1 MASNFHFDNNNRF
14 TIENYNDKKP
24 FSSFLPGIAG
34 LKGTP
39 MWSFYI
45 NRGQAIASFGIR
57 DKNSPIME
65 FFPAYKAYQTVDY
78 IGFRTFVKILKE
90 NEACYYEPFSN
101 INPNS
106 KKYNRMYIG
115 ANECE
120 LEEVNREGSLQTNV
134 LYFTLPGEGI
144 AALVRKTVIKNLSR
158 EDISLEVLDGMPA
171 VIPYGLDNGGLK
183 EVGHTLKAW
192 MSAYNLENNIPF
204 YKLRASSGDTAEI
217 SSIEK
222 GHFYLSFTKNE
233 DKEVLLRPIVDADVV
248 FGSNTSLSYP
258 SNFVNGSLESLYG
271 KKQIV
276 SNKVPAGFF
285 GAAKT
290 LKSGESLEIY
300 SFIGHADGIEQIEE
314 LKSKLVSSQYVMN
327 KYSEAKSLIRELT
340 DDISTSTASKLFD
353 EYCRQT
359 YLDNLL
365 RGGYPLLVKDG
376 EDPFI
381 YHVYSRKHGD
391 IERDYNFFTTE
402 PEYFSSGNG
411 NYRDV
416 NQNRRNDVFFHPEV
430 KDFNIKTFMDLIQI
444 DGYNPLVL
452 NGYRYFV
459 KSSSE
464 KSFLSLV
471 DEKSRAKVESF
482 VVKPFTLGKLYKY
495 IQNEKILLNAS
506 PEDFVNKVIAECEQT
521 MEAVHGEGYW
531 SDHWTYNLDLVE
543 SYLAIYPDKKKEM
556 LFEKEEYTYF
566 DNSVFVRPRSQR
578 YVLTDRGVRQYEAI
592 EHNKEKEAFIKG
604 RAEQKN
610 LMRKNKGT
618 GEIYKSSLLSKLI
631 TLAANKFSILD
642 PMGMGVEMEGGKPGW
657 DDAMNGLPGIFGS
670 SMAESYELQRLLNF
684 IVEVLEEYNEE
695 YNEASIHIAV
705 EVKDLIV
712 NVAGFIDEFNNS
724 SEENKDFI
732 YWDQVADYREIYVEK
747 IKYGISEEVYV
758 DLSGLKVILEKFAV
772 KLQKA
777 IRKSVEENNN
787 LPPTFFYYEA
797 VDFEKL
803 YDENGRE
810 KINKNKLPLVK
821 VNKFVQ
827 KKLPLFLEGPVRAL
841 KVFNEKETSKEVY
854 ENVKNS
860 NLFDT
865 KLNMYKLNESLEE
878 ESIEIGRVRAFTRG
892 WLENETIWLHMEYKY
907 VLEVLNNGLYN
918 EFFSDFKNVL
928 VPFFNAETYGRSP
941 LENCSFIASS
951 ANPDETTHGGGFVA
965 RLSGAAAEFL
975 SLWNVMMAGHK
986 PFIMKEGKLC
996 MELKPLL
1003 PEWLFDKNDEISFNF
1018 LGNTRV
1024 TYVNPNRRNTYEN
1037 FKVESIML
1045 SYRDGHS
1052 VIFNEGFIAEP
1063 YSKEVREGKV
1073 QAITITMA

>member
-1 MASNFHFDNNNRF
+1 MSSKYYFDNNDRF
-14 TIENYNDKKP
+14 TIEDYNNKKP
-24 FSSFLPGIAG
+24 FASFLPGVAG

-78 IGFRTFVKILKE
+78 IGFRTFIKVLRE
-90 NEACYYEPFSN
+90 DEVSYYEPFSN
-101 INPNS
+101 ITPNS

-120 LEEVNREGSLQTNV
+120 LEEVNKEGSLQTNV
-134 LYFTLPGEGI
+134 LYFTLPGEDI
-144 AALVRKTVIKNLSR
+144 AALVRKTVIKNLSS
-158 EDISLEVLDGMPA
+158 EDISIEVLDGMPA

-183 EVGHTLKAW
+183 EIGHTLKAW
-192 MSAYNLENNIPF
+192 MSAYNLENSVPF
-204 YKLRASSGDTAEI
+204 YKLRASAGDTSEI
-217 SSIEK
+217 SSIDQ
-222 GHFYLSFTKNE
+222 GHFYLSFTMEEKE
-233 DKEVLLRPIVDADVV
+233 EVLLRPIVDADVV

-258 SNFVNGSLESLYG
+258 LNFVNEDLKSIYK

-285 GAAKT
+285 GTAKT
-290 LKSGESLEIY
+290 IKAGESIEIY
-300 SFIGHADGIEQIEE
+300 SYIGHADTIEQVEE
-314 LKSKLVSSQYVMN
+314 LKSKLISSQYVMN
-327 KYSEAKSLIRELT
+327 KYTEAKTLTRELT
-340 DDISTSTASKLFD
+340 DDIATSTSSKLFD

-365 RGGYPLLVKDG
+365 RGGYPLLVKGG

-416 NQNRRNDVFFHPEV
+416 NQNRRSDVFFHPEV
-430 KDFNIKTFMDLIQI
+430 KDFNVKTFMDLIQI

-459 KSSSE
+459 KDSS
-464 KSFLSLV
+464 KKRFLNEV
-471 DEKSRAKVESF
+471 KEQDREKVENF
-482 VVKPFTLGKLYKY
+482 VAKPFTLGKLYKF
-495 IQNEKILLNAS
+495 IQNEKIALNTVT
-506 PEDFVNKVIAECEQT
+506 EEFVNKIIEECEQT

-543 SYLAIYPDKKKEM
+543 TYLSIYPDKKKEL

-566 DNSVFVRPRSQR
+566 DNSVFVRPRSER
-578 YVLTDRGVRQYEAI
+578 YVLTNRGVRQYEAI
-592 EHNKEKEAFIKG
+592 EHNSEKEAFIKQ
-604 RAEQKN
+604 RAEQRN
-610 LMRKNKGT
+610 IMRTNKGT
-618 GEIYKSSLLSKLI
+618 GEIYKSSLISKLI
-631 TLAANKFSILD
+631 VLAANKFSILD

-670 SMAESYELQRLLNF
+670 SVAESYELQRLLNF
-684 IVEVLEEYNEE
+684 ILETLNESGGE
-695 YNEASIHIAV
+695 DIHIPV
-705 EVKDLIV
+705 EIKDLIV
-712 NVAGFIDEFNNS
+712 NIAANIDEYNNS
-724 SEENKDFI
+724 DKENKDFV
-732 YWDQVADYREIYVEK
+732 YWNQVANYREKYVDK
-747 IKYGISEEVYV
+747 IKYGISEEACV
-758 DLSGLKVILEKFAV
+758 DLAWLKAILEKFSV

-777 IRKSVEENNN
+777 LKQAIEENNN
-787 LPPTFFYYEA
+787 IPPTFFYYEA

-803 YDENGRE
+803 YDENGAE
-810 KINKNKLPLVK
+810 KLNKNKLPLVK
-821 VNKFVQ
+821 VNRFAQ
-827 KKLPLFLEGPVRAL
+827 KKLPLFLEGSVRAL
-841 KVFNEKETSKEVY
+841 KVFNDNETSREIY
-854 ENVKNS
+854 ENVKSS

-865 KLNMYKLNESLEE
+865 KLNMYKLNESLEN

-907 VLEVLNNGLYN
+907 ILEILNNGLYN

-928 VPFFNAETYGRSP
+928 VPFFDAETYGRSP

-975 SLWNVMMAGHK
+975 SIWNVMMAGHR
-986 PFIMKEGKLC
+986 PFTVKDGKLC
-996 MELKPLL
+996 LELKPLL
-1003 PEWLFDKNDEISFNF
+1003 PEWLFDRNDEISFNF
-1018 LGNTRV
+1018 LGNTIV
-1024 TYVNPNRRNTYEN
+1024 TYVNPNRRNTYDG
-1037 FKVESIML
+1037 FKVESIVI
-1045 SYRDGHS
+1045 SYKDGHS
-1052 VIFNEGFIAEP
+1052 ITFKDSYIAEP
-1063 YSKEVREGKV
+1063 YSNDIRDGKV
-1073 QAITITMA
+1073 CAVKIYMA

>member
-1 MASNFHFDNNNRF
+1 MASNFYFDKSDRF

-45 NRGQAIASFGIR
+45 NRGQAITSFGIR

-78 IGFRTFVKILKE
+78 IGFRTFIKMSKE
-90 NEACYYEPFSN
+90 NEVQYYEPFSN
-101 INPNS
+101 IIPNS
-106 KKYNRMYIG
+106 KKYNKMYIG

-120 LEEVNREGSLQTNV
+120 LEEVNREGSLQSNI
-134 LYFTLPGEGI
+134 LYFTLPGEDI
-144 AALVRKTVIKNLSR
+144 AALVRKTVVKN
-158 EDISLEVLDGMPA
+158 ISEEAIRLEVLDGMPA
-171 VIPYGLDNGGLK
+171 IIPYGLNNGGLK

-192 MSAYNLENNIPF
+192 MSVYNLENNVPF

-217 SSIEK
+217 SSIEE
-222 GHFYLSFTKNE
+222 GHFYLSFTKEE
-233 DKEVLLRPIVDADVV
+233 DSEVLLKPIVDADVV

-258 SNFVNGSLESLYG
+258 ANFVNENLESLYE

-276 SNKVPAGFF
+276 SNKVPSGFF
-285 GAAKT
+285 GATRT
-290 LKSGESLEIY
+290 LKAGERIEIY
-300 SFIGHADGIEQIEE
+300 SIIGHADSIEHIEE
-314 LKSKLVSSQYVMN
+314 FKGKLVSSEYVTS
-327 KYSEAKSLIRELT
+327 KYGEAKTLIRELT
-340 DDISTSTASKLFD
+340 EDIATSTSSKLFD

-376 EDPFI
+376 DNPFI

-402 PEYFSSGNG
+402 PEFFSCGNG

-416 NQNRRNDVFFHPEV
+416 NQNRRSDVFFHPEV

-459 KSSSE
+459 RSNSNKD
-464 KSFLSLV
+464 FLDFV
-471 DEKSRAKVESF
+471 EEQSRVKVESF
-482 VVKPFTLGKLYKY
+482 VSRPFTLGKLYKF
-495 IQNEKILLNAS
+495 IQREKLQLNTRT
-506 PEDFVNKVIAECEQT
+506 EDFVDKVIQECEQK

-543 SYLAIYPDKKKEM
+543 SYLAIYPDKKRE
-556 LFEKEEYTYF
+556 LLLGKEEYTYF
-566 DNSVFVRPRSQR
+566 DNSVFVRPRSER

-592 EHNKEKEAFIKG
+592 EHNEKKEAFIRQ

-610 LMRKNKGT
+610 VMRKNNGT
-618 GEIYKSSLLSKLI
+618 GEIYKSNLLSKLI
-631 TLAANKFSILD
+631 VLAANKFSTLD

-670 SMAESYELQRLLNF
+670 SMAESYELQRLINF
-684 IVEVLEEYNEE
+684 ILEVLNEYDEERV
-695 YNEASIHIAV
+695 HIPV
-705 EVKDLIV
+705 EIKDLIV
-712 NVAGFIDEFNNS
+712 NIAVYIDEFNDS
-724 SEENKDFI
+724 KDENRDYQ
-732 YWDQVADYREIYVEK
+732 YWNQVASYREQYVEK

-758 DLSGLKVILEKFAV
+758 NLSELKIIMQKFAV
-772 KLQKA
+772 KLQRALMQA
-777 IRKSVEENNN
+777 IEENKNI
-787 LPPTFFYYEA
+787 PPTFFYYEA

-803 YDENGRE
+803 YDENGAE
-810 KINKNKLPLVK
+810 KLNKNKLTLVR
-821 VNKFVQ
+821 VNRFVQ
-827 KKLPLFLEGPVRAL
+827 KKLPLFLEGAVRAL
-841 KVFNEKETSKEVY
+841 KVFNNKEASKEVY
-854 ENVKNS
+854 DNVKNS

-865 KLNMYKLNESLEE
+865 KLNMYKLNESLEG

-928 VPFFNAETYGRSP
+928 VPFFDAETYGRSP

-975 SLWNVMMAGHK
+975 SLWNVMMTGHK
-986 PFIMKEGKLC
+986 PFNMKEGKLC
-996 MELKPLL
+996 LELMPLL
-1003 PEWLFDKNDEISFNF
+1003 PEWLFDKNDVISFNF
-1018 LGNTRV
+1018 LGKTKV
-1024 TYVNPNRRNTYEN
+1024 TYVNPYRRNTYED
-1037 FKVESIML
+1037 FKVESITL
-1045 SYRDGHS
+1045 TYRDGHS

-1073 QAITITMA
+1073 YEITVRLSK

>member
-1 MASNFHFDNNNRF
+1 MASNYYFDNNNRF

-78 IGFRTFVKILKE
+78 IGFRTFIKILKE
-90 NEACYYEPFSN
+90 GEAHYYEPFSN
-101 INPNS
+101 ITPNS
-106 KKYNRMYIG
+106 KKCNRMYIG

-134 LYFTLPGEGI
+134 LYFTLPGENI
-144 AALVRKTVIKNLSR
+144 AALVRKTVITNLTK

-171 VIPYGLDNGGLK
+171 VIPYGLNNGGLK

-192 MSAYNLENNIPF
+192 MSAYNLENNVPF
-204 YKLRASSGDTAEI
+204 YKLRASAGDTAEV
-217 SSIEK
+217 SSIDE
-222 GHFYLSFTKNE
+222 GHFYLSFTKE
-233 DKEVLLRPIVDADVV
+233 KDSEVLLRPIVDADVV

-258 SNFVNGSLESLYG
+258 ANFVNESLESLYE

-285 GAAKT
+285 GTAKT
-290 LKSGESLEIY
+290 LKAGESIEIY
-300 SFIGHADGIEQIEE
+300 SFIGHADAIESIEG
-314 LKSKLVSSQYVMN
+314 LKGKLVSSEYVMN
-327 KYSEAKSLIRELT
+327 KYNEAKTLIRELT
-340 DDISTSTASKLFD
+340 DDIATKTSSKLFD

-365 RGGYPLLVKDG
+365 RGGYPLIVKNG
-376 EDPFI
+376 EDPFV

-402 PEYFSSGNG
+402 PEYFSCGNG

-416 NQNRRNDVFFHPEV
+416 NQNRRCDVFFHPEV

-444 DGYNPLVL
+444 DGYNPLAV
-452 NGYRYFV
+452 NGYR
-459 KSSSE
+459 
-464 KSFLSLV
+464 
-471 DEKSRAKVESF
+471 F
-482 VVKPFTLGKLYKY
+482 VVKKQSYKTYLNMIDEQYIGKIETFLEKPFTLGKLYRFLQSENIELTTD
-495 IQNEKILLNAS
+495 IQHFVDKII
-506 PEDFVNKVIAECEQT
+506 EDCEQV
-521 MEAVHGEGYW
+521 MDAVHGEGYW

-543 SYLAIYPDKKKEM
+543 SYLAIYPDKKKEL

-566 DNSVFVRPRSQR
+566 DNSVFVRPRSER
-578 YVLTDRGVRQYEAI
+578 YVLTDKGVRQYEAI
-592 EHNKEKEAFIKG
+592 EHNHHKEDFIKE
-604 RAEQKN
+604 RNEQKN
-610 LMRKNKGT
+610 VMRKNKGT
-618 GEIYKSSLLSKLI
+618 GEVYKSTLISKLI
-631 TLAANKFSILD
+631 ALSANKFSILD

-670 SMAESYELQRLLNF
+670 SVAESYELQRLLNF
-684 IVEVLEEYNEE
+684 ILEALNEYNEE
-695 YNEASIHIAV
+695 SVHIPV
-705 EVKDLIV
+705 EIKDLIV
-712 NVAGFIDEFNNS
+712 NIAAYIDEFNNS
-724 SEENKDFI
+724 TKENKEFI
-732 YWDQVADYREIYVEK
+732 YWNQVANYREQYIEK

-758 DLSGLKVILEKFAV
+758 NLSGLKIVLEKFAV

-777 IRKSVEENNN
+777 LKQAIEQNNN
-787 LPPTFFYYEA
+787 IPPTFFYYEA
-797 VDFEKL
+797 VDFDKL
-803 YDENGRE
+803 YDENGE
-810 KINKNKLPLVK
+810 VKLNKNKLPQVK
-821 VNKFVQ
+821 VNKFIQ
-827 KKLPLFLEGPVRAL
+827 KELPLFLEGSVRAL
-841 KVFNEKETSKEVY
+841 KVFNDKEISREVY
-854 ENVKNS
+854 ENVKRS

-907 VLEVLNNGLYN
+907 VLEVLNNGLYD
-918 EFFSDFKNVL
+918 EFFSDFQNVM

-975 SLWNVMMAGHK
+975 SIWSVMMSGHK
-986 PFIMKEGKLC
+986 PFSMREGKLC
-996 MELKPLL
+996 LELKPLL
-1003 PEWLFDKNDEISFNF
+1003 PQWLFDNDNKLSFNF
-1018 LGNTRV
+1018 LGKSKV
-1024 TYVNPNRRNTYEN
+1024 TYINLNRRNTYE
-1037 FKVESIML
+1037 ESNVDSIKL
-1045 SYRDGHS
+1045 SYRDGSS
-1052 VIFNEGFIAEP
+1052 VELKESLIVEP
-1063 YSKEVREGKV
+1063 YSKDVRDGKV
-1073 QAITITMA
+1073 EAIVINIA

>member
-1 MASNFHFDNNNRF
+1 MASNFYFDNSNRF

-78 IGFRTFVKILKE
+78 IGFRTFIKILKGD
-90 NEACYYEPFSN
+90 EAYYYEPFSN

-134 LYFTLPGEGI
+134 LYFTLPGEDI
-144 AALVRKTVIKNLSR
+144 AALVRKIVIKNLSQD
-158 EDISLEVLDGMPA
+158 DISLEVLDGMPA

-192 MSAYNLENNIPF
+192 MSAYNLENNVPF

-222 GHFYLSFTKNE
+222 GHFYLSFTKKE
-233 DKEVLLRPIVDADVV
+233 GKEVFLRPIVDADVV

-258 SNFVNGSLESLYG
+258 LNFVNETLESLYE

-285 GAAKT
+285 GTAKA
-290 LKSGESLEIY
+290 LKAGESIEIY
-300 SFIGHADGIEQIEE
+300 SFIGHADSIERIEE
-314 LKSKLVSSQYVMN
+314 LKVKLASSDYVMN
-327 KYSEAKSLIRELT
+327 KYTEANTLIRELT
-340 DDISTSTASKLFD
+340 NDIATSTSSKLFD

-365 RGGYPLLVKDG
+365 RGGYPFLVKDG
-376 EDPFI
+376 ENPFI

-464 KSFLSLV
+464 KPFLSLV
-471 DEKSRAKVESF
+471 DEKSRVKVESF
-482 VVKPFTLGKLYKY
+482 VVKPFTLGKLYKF
-495 IQNEKILLNAS
+495 IQNEKILLNTA
-506 PEDFVNKVIAECEQT
+506 PGDFVNKVIAECEQT

-543 SYLAIYPDKKKEM
+543 SYLAIYPDKKKKL

-566 DNSVFVRPRSQR
+566 DNSVFVRPRRER

-592 EHNKEKEAFIKG
+592 EHNEEKEAFIKG

-618 GEIYKSSLLSKLI
+618 GEIYKSSLISKLI

-684 IVEVLEEYNEE
+684 ILEVLNEYDEEKVNIPIE
-695 YNEASIHIAV
+695 I
-705 EVKDLIV
+705 KDLIV
-712 NVAGFIDEFNNS
+712 NIADYIEQFNNS
-724 SEENKDFI
+724 SEENKDFK
-732 YWDQVADYREIYVEK
+732 YWDQVASSREEYVEK

-758 DLSGLKVILEKFAV
+758 ALSELKIILEKFAV
-772 KLQKA
+772 KLQSALNKA
-777 IRKSVEENNN
+777 IEENNN
-787 LPPTFFYYEA
+787 IPPTFFYYEA

-803 YDENGRE
+803 HDEKGE
-810 KINKNKLPLVK
+810 EQLNKNKLPFVK

-827 KKLPLFLEGPVRAL
+827 KKLPLFLEGSVRAL
-841 KVFNEKETSKEVY
+841 KIFNDKETSREVY
-854 ENVKNS
+854 ENVKSS

-865 KLNMYKLNESLEE
+865 KLNMYKLNESLED

-907 VLEVLNNGLYN
+907 ILEVLNNGLYN

-928 VPFFNAETYGRSP
+928 VPFFDAETYGRSP

-986 PFIMKEGKLC
+986 PFTMREGKLC
-996 MELKPLL
+996 LELKPLL

-1018 LGNTRV
+1018 LGKTKV
-1024 TYVNPNRRNTYEN
+1024 TYVNPNRKNTYEE
-1037 FKVESIML
+1037 FKVESITL
-1045 SYRDGHS
+1045 TYRDGHS
-1052 VIFNEGFIAEP
+1052 VIFNEGIIAEP
-1063 YSKEVREGKV
+1063 CSKEVREGKLE
-1073 QAITITMA
+1073 AITITIA